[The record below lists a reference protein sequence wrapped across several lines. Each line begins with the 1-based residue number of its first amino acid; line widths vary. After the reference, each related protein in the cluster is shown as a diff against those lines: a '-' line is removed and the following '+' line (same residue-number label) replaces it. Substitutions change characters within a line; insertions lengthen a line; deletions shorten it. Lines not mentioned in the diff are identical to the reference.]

1 MCYSLEPSKHKVT
14 LWVGERREG
23 GGFVEGKILVKRGV
37 KGREILLIER
47 VRSYVAH
54 RRMIN
59 IYIFFI
65 FAFGVFL
72 VVTEK
77 KWRSENKM
85 E

>member
-1 MCYSLEPSKHKVT
+1 M
-14 LWVGERREG
+14 RREG

-47 VRSYVAH
+47 VRRYVAH